1 MSQLG
6 QSLGFDDAPITSGL
20 PPLNRHRQ
28 HRSACRKGAT
38 FALMHRRSETT
49 LMVGFVYR
57 SGFPCTLGVLVIE
70 EILRWRSSNRS

>member
-6 QSLGFDDAPITSGL
+6 QLLGFDDAPITSGL
-20 PPLNRHRQ
+20 PHEQ
-28 HRSACRKGAT
+28 TSAAPVSSLKVAT
-38 FALMHRRSETT
+38 FGLMHRRSETT

-70 EILRWRSSNRS
+70 EILRWRTSNGS